1 MFRYCIQW
9 EKSILYAMLKKW
21 CWILIAALLAV
32 PLAGENNPSETN
44 PGKSKSIPISLI
56 IPGIEQ
62 IKNKQ
67 YFKGSLFLAAFMGS
81 AAAAFYFNKK
91 GNDWFDKYQAST
103 NVEQII
109 LYRKNTETNLK
120 RRNLF
125 LVSLFSVWLLHVLD
139 LKFFKPGKTG
149 VKSSLGKNEI
159 DIGFY
164 YNF

>member
-1 MFRYCIQW
+1 M
-9 EKSILYAMLKKW
+9 
-21 CWILIAALLAV
+21 IAALLAV
-32 PLAGENNPSETN
+32 PLAADNPSE
-44 PGKSKSIPISLI
+44 PPAKKAKSIPLSLV
-56 IPGIEQ
+56 IPGVEQ

-67 YFKGSLFLAAFMGS
+67 YIKGSLFLAAFIGS
-81 AAAAFYFNKK
+81 TAAAFYFNKK

-120 RRNLF
+120 KRNLF
-125 LVSLFSVWLLHVLD
+125 MISVFSVWLFHILD

-149 VKSSLGKNEI
+149 IKSSVGKNEI